1 MKRNVLFLFALLMTL
16 GTAAQGNTTPAYLTQ
31 GYQLSLLGYK
41 DADDA
46 DDNLRQQLRAYEFHT
61 PDTRVNSLGA
71 LLSVAAV
78 QKGDIEQNYQRLLRQ
93 VYGPQPPLDSL
104 CLTASSLLTRF
115 FGIRNQGKGRQRPL
129 RPSFPANWDYCT
141 VRTPDVDY
149 TFYRQGS
156 EMVFNVVRRQ
166 PVAKSFVQRYK
177 SSSQIPLVTFH
188 SAYDDTAIPAPG
200 LEEPTFEERFRPQR
214 IETLLTDSIPFA
226 IDPEFLIEKEY
237 IVRGVPFLVPLTG
250 NNIANVAFPEVLTI
264 PLSTKAHRAW
274 LLLSDTP
281 VSRDPHQSKA
291 LIIASYQDG
300 TADILPLI
308 NPDNWKPLASG
319 QARRLCLQLNADKK
333 LAAIRIRPLAEDV
346 TIGLMAVT
354 LQ

>member
-1 MKRNVLFLFALLMTL
+1 MLCLLSLPMV
-16 GTAAQGNTTPAYLTQ
+16 AQKATDSPAYLTQ
-31 GYQLSLLGYK
+31 GYLLSLLGYK
-41 DADDA
+41 DIDDA
-46 DDNLRQQLRAYEFHT
+46 DENVRKKLTAYVFRT
-61 PDTRVNSLGA
+61 PDSHINVQGG
-71 LLSVAAV
+71 LLSVAV
-78 QKGDIEQNYQRLLRQ
+78 IKDGKVPQEYDDLLQ
-93 VYGPQPPLDSL
+93 
-104 CLTASSLLTRF
+104 RF
-115 FGIRNQGKGRQRPL
+115 FGIQPAEGEGRCVLHPDLPTHWDSCSVHTPMLDYTFRRQGSLLVYDISQRYQRPL
-129 RPSFPANWDYCT
+129 TIVLRQNHGKGEYVEVAGNSSARQTICIKAPSVLP
-141 VRTPDVDY
+141 
-149 TFYRQGS
+149 
-156 EMVFNVVRRQ
+156 E
-166 PVAKSFVQRYK
+166 
-177 SSSQIPLVTFH
+177 VTLG
-188 SAYDDTAIPAPG
+188 SAYEEVKAPAPG

-333 LAAIRIRPLAEDV
+333 LAAIRIRSLAEDV